1 MLLSPKQAFELRREL
16 AVIEPGDAERFW
28 VRAGMDAA
36 AVNFK
41 QNAWLVWEEILNIAL
56 RDQKTIL
63 TLLEK
68 IMEERDD
75 LPKLKTFYNEI
86 LSARVVRLNKLA
98 DALKKGKCVVF
109 LGPDV
114 LKVRHQDRLVS
125 FNEILSDELAK
136 RMTDDYI
143 YFDTNLSRN
152 VSYLAQC
159 FTDHPSVERGE
170 AAAIA
175 AERYKWYA
183 DNELVDD
190 DIHEQLAKL
199 PLRLVVNANPD
210 DLLCKRLNE
219 MAADTCLLKFYDIS
233 NSEVDADANGDGQPA
248 ADPQKA
254 YKVIQYNIFGIFS
267 KTDSILYTES
277 QFLNFVSNVLLGNP
291 KLDFDVNRELQS
303 QENYL
308 FLGFDFEQ
316 WYFKV
321 LFEYFKVK
329 KVDYA
334 STSCAFQPPQAA
346 EAPNARRISSYN
358 REFFEQ
364 EFKMFFVND
373 DIKRFIIDLRNTIK
387 LIN

>member
-1 MLLSPKQAFELRREL
+1 MLLSPKQAFELRRIL
-16 AVIEPGDAERFW
+16 AVIEPADAERFW
-28 VRAGMDAA
+28 VRAGMDSA

-41 QNAWLVWEEILNIAL
+41 QKAWLVWEEMLNIVL
-56 RDQKTIL
+56 QDQKL
-63 TLLEK
+63 VLKLLEK
-68 IMEERDD
+68 IKEERTDIE
-75 LPKLKTFYNEI
+75 KLKTFYNEI
-86 LSARVVRLNKLA
+86 LSARLMRLNKIA

-125 FNEILSDELAK
+125 FNEILSSELAT
-136 RMTDDYI
+136 RMTQDYI
-143 YFDTNLSRN
+143 YFDNNFSGN

-159 FTDHPSVERGE
+159 FTDHPSVDNGE

-175 AERYKWYA
+175 AERYQWYA

-219 MAADTCLLKFYDIS
+219 AAANTCLLKFYDIS
-233 NSEVDADANGDGQPA
+233 NSEVDPSANGDGQPA
-248 ADPQKA
+248 PDAVP

-267 KTDSILYTES
+267 KADSILYTES

-291 KLDFDVNRELQS
+291 KLDSDVNRELQS

-334 STSCAFQPPQAA
+334 STSCASQPSQDAA
-346 EAPNARRISSYN
+346 NARRISSFN

-373 DIKRFIIDLRNTIK
+373 DIKKFLVDLRNTLK
-387 LIN
+387 AIN